1 MRFGGFSPLPMRPA
15 AEKIP
20 ARRQSSHRRA
30 ASARLTML
38 QHAGAFCIDPEQPR
52 PIFMISKP
60 QRGLLSTAV
69 RVR

>member
-1 MRFGGFSPLPMRPA
+1 MRFGAFSPLQMRSA

-38 QHAGAFCIDPEQPR
+38 QYAGAFCIDPEQPR

-60 QRGLLSTAV
+60 RAADCCAAV

>member
-1 MRFGGFSPLPMRPA
+1 MRFGGFSALRCGLRRK
-15 AEKIP
+15 KIP

-60 QRGLLSTAV
+60 QRGLLS
-69 RVR
+69 RR